1 MRLLL
6 VEDEPDLATLLTGG
20 LRNAGFV
27 VDVVSTVGEAECAV
41 RSGDYDILVL
51 DRRLPDGDGIEVLR
65 GLRRAA
71 IDLPVLMLTARDAVE
86 DRIDGLQTGADDY
99 LLKPFHMG
107 ELVARLWAILRR
119 PTTIKE
125 AVLSNGDVSLDMAT
139 REVTVREEPLS
150 LSRREVALLEL
161 FLRKLGRVVTKA
173 SIESA
178 LYGFGE
184 ELESNAVEVL
194 VHRLRRKL
202 KSADAAPQVVT
213 LRGIGYLME
222 PAA

>member
-6 VEDEPDLATLLTGG
+6 VEDEPDLATLLLSG

-27 VDVVSTVGEAECAV
+27 VDAVTTVAEAEDAV
-41 RSGDYDILVL
+41 AGAEYDIVVL
-51 DRRLPDGDGIEVLR
+51 DRRLPDGDGMDF
-65 GLRRAA
+65 LRRRRR
-71 IDLPVLMLTARDAVE
+71 IHDDIPILMLTARDAVE
-86 DRIDGLQTGADDY
+86 DRIEGLHVGADDY
-99 LLKPFHMG
+99 VLKPFHMD
-107 ELVARLWAILRR
+107 EVVARLWTILRR
-119 PTTIKE
+119 PSAIRDV
-125 AVLSNGDVSLDMAT
+125 VLTNGDVSLDLAT
-139 REVTVREEPLS
+139 RVVAIGGEALA
-150 LSRREVALLEL
+150 LSRREIALLEL

-202 KSADAAPQVVT
+202 KAAEARPQVLT

-222 PAA
+222 PVK

>member
-6 VEDEPDLATLLTGG
+6 VEDEPDLAALLLSG

-27 VDVVSTVGEAECAV
+27 VDSVMTIAEAEDAIA
-41 RSGDYDILVL
+41 GTEYDIVVL
-51 DRRLPDGDGIEVLR
+51 DRRLPDGDGMEFLR
-65 GLRRAA
+65 ARRRVHDD
-71 IDLPVLMLTARDAVE
+71 IPMLMLTARDAVE
-86 DRIDGLQTGADDY
+86 DRIEGLQLGADDY
-99 LLKPFHMG
+99 VLKPFHMD
-107 ELVARLWAILRR
+107 EVVARLWTILRR
-119 PTTIKE
+119 PSAIRD
-125 AVLSNGDVSLDMAT
+125 VILSNGDVSLDLAT
-139 REVTVREEPLS
+139 RVATSGPDVLT

-202 KSADAAPQVVT
+202 KSSDAQIMT

-222 PAA
+222 PVR

>member
-6 VEDEPDLATLLTGG
+6 VEDEPDLATLLLSG

-27 VDVVSTVGEAECAV
+27 VDAVTTVAEAEDAIA
-41 RSGDYDILVL
+41 GADYDIIVL
-51 DRRLPDGDGIEVLR
+51 DRRLPDGDGMDFLR
-65 GLRRAA
+65 QRRRVRDD
-71 IDLPVLMLTARDAVE
+71 IPILMLTARDAVE
-86 DRIDGLQTGADDY
+86 DRIDGLQVGADDY
-99 LLKPFHMG
+99 VLKPFHMA
-107 ELVARLWAILRR
+107 EVVARLWTILRR
-119 PTTIKE
+119 PSAIRDV
-125 AVLSNGDVSLDMAT
+125 VLTNGEVSLDLAT
-139 REVTVREEPLS
+139 RNAAVGAEGLA
-150 LSRREVALLEL
+150 LSRRETALLEL

-202 KSADAAPQVVT
+202 KAAGATPQVMT

-222 PAA
+222 PVK

>member
-6 VEDEPDLATLLTGG
+6 VEDEPDLATLLTAG

-27 VDVVSTVGEAECAV
+27 VDVVSTVGEAEPAA

-107 ELVARLWAILRR
+107 ELVARLWTILRR
-119 PTTIKE
+119 PATIKE

-139 REVTVREEPLS
+139 REVTVREEALS

-202 KSADAAPQVVT
+202 KSAEAAPQVMT